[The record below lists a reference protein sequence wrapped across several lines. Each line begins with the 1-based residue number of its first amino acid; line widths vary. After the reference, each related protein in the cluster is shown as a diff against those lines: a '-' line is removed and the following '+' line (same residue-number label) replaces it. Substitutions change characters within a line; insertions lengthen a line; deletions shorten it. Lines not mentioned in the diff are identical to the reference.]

1 MTTHEAFPV
10 YTVRQYEGGADYH
23 MVNEWQRAHGSGP
36 LSEVLLPPDGFIS
49 QEDGQDVAAAWVYF
63 ATGIGVGHVESLVTK
78 PGLSLAQARIAIKTL
93 VDFIW
98 MHANQNNYGALIFHC
113 VPAASRMADY
123 LGLNVVSKGL
133 VTLMK
138 TK

>member
-1 MTTHEAFPV
+1 MTTEATFPV

-23 MVNEWQRAHGSGP
+23 MVNGWQRAHGSGP
-36 LSEVLLPPDGFIS
+36 LPEVMLPPDGFIA

-78 PGLSLAQARIAIKTL
+78 PGLSLAQARAAIKTL

-98 MHANQNNYGALIFHC
+98 MHAGENNYGALIFHC
-113 VPAASRMADY
+113 VPAAARIADY
-123 LGLNVVSKGL
+123 LGLTVASKGL